1 MDRIKIS
8 DIATALGL
16 SKTTISKA
24 LNGYKDVNALTRKR
38 VLDYVNEVQFIPNR
52 QASFL
57 RTKETKT
64 IALILPQINHDFF
77 NTIIDGILFNVQKSD
92 YTLFVACSNDSFE
105 TEKKLV
111 DQYLN
116 LNVDAIFIS
125 ITNDTKSFDHL
136 EAVKERNK
144 ILVMFDKNEKTFQ
157 CPKVMIEDRKAGFL
171 ATEHLIKRGCKQ
183 ILHFRGAYQPQITID
198 RFLGYKDAL
207 EKYHIPFD
215 QKKIILC
222 ENGYEK
228 EGYHAAKKVFEMG
241 IQFDGLFAVTDL
253 SAIGAIQFFKSQK
266 IKIPDEVSVVGF
278 GNWRLSKFT
287 VPSITSVDQ
296 AGIEM
301 GKQIFDVF
309 LNETSLR
316 KKGEDINANK
326 IINIKSKLITRE
338 SSSR

>member
-125 ITNDTKSFDHL
+125 ITNDTKSFAKLFIHL
-136 EAVKERNK
+136 K
-144 ILVMFDKNEKTFQ
+144 ILLLLLYF
-157 CPKVMIEDRKAGFL
+157 CI
-171 ATEHLIKRGCKQ
+171 
-183 ILHFRGAYQPQITID
+183 
-198 RFLGYKDAL
+198 
-207 EKYHIPFD
+207 
-215 QKKIILC
+215 
-222 ENGYEK
+222 
-228 EGYHAAKKVFEMG
+228 
-241 IQFDGLFAVTDL
+241 
-253 SAIGAIQFFKSQK
+253 
-266 IKIPDEVSVVGF
+266 
-278 GNWRLSKFT
+278 
-287 VPSITSVDQ
+287 
-296 AGIEM
+296 
-301 GKQIFDVF
+301 
-309 LNETSLR
+309 
-316 KKGEDINANK
+316 
-326 IINIKSKLITRE
+326 
-338 SSSR
+338 